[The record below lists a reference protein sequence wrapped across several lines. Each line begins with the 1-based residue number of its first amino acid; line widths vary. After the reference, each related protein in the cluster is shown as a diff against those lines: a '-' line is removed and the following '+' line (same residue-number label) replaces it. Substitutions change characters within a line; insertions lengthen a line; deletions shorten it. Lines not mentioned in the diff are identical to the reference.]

1 MQADDL
7 DHVEE
12 EGGDDEEESEEE
24 EEEELVEMLSK
35 NLPKRRSRGTR
46 MRSLMDQEQ
55 EADNAFWGQKAWDEG
70 SDDDYEH
77 VSEKDSEDPDIDQAE
92 VDDGEYGDASLG
104 KQRRTKAK
112 AGAYQD
118 PAAARRGRKAGA
130 PRGARAA
137 GGRAPRIPVERV
149 ARSFRKT
156 TQNRSSVAKT
166 AREADAA
173 ERVKQRKAR
182 PARKVVVEFQMT
194 QEDLLREAAQ
204 TEVENRRS
212 LGTMLQVEEENSKS
226 GAPGSKVR
234 GPRIRFKSKRGCMDS
249 VTFTDV
255 DQFPEYIDSSGMD
268 ASARMYPEKPVCA
281 VTGLP
286 AKYRDPV
293 TGLPYATLAAFKA
306 IRREYEEGGGGDEG
320 DQGEGG
326 DEESDGGEGGGGGA
340 REGGTISRKRGRSP

>member
-226 GAPGSKVR
+226 GAPGSKVLMV
-234 GPRIRFKSKRGCMDS
+234 RFFKNSNKKQVWLATSALPQPYMSAVMLKPKLMRCVGFLIALPMCKP
-249 VTFTDV
+249 
-255 DQFPEYIDSSGMD
+255 QYLHGK
-268 ASARMYPEKPVCA
+268 AS
-281 VTGLP
+281 L
-286 AKYRDPV
+286 
-293 TGLPYATLAAFKA
+293 LSAAFA
-306 IRREYEEGGGGDEG
+306 MMRQD
-320 DQGEGG
+320 
-326 DEESDGGEGGGGGA
+326 
-340 REGGTISRKRGRSP
+340 